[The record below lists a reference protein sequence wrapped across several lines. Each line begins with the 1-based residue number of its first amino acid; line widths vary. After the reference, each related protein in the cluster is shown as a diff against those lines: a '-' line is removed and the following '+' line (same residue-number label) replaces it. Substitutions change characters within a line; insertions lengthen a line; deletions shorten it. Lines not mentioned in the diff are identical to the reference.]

1 MKSGTWLWI
10 CISGILFF
18 SVLGLVSYFSEITYI
33 SSLSRKYIPMA
44 PLTAT
49 CFLFLAFALILF
61 NINKITK
68 LKSTLIYSVSAV
80 ILIAN
85 AILLFDFIFVGNFN
99 IEDILFPIHII
110 NSGIPLFR
118 ISPATSFVFILAATD
133 LALFT
138 GLKTLIHKKRF
149 TEYLSGSLSLLILVV
164 SYIFSLA
171 YLYGKPI
178 LYSMENII
186 PMAVSTSMSFLLY
199 SVAILTLKRDYFPVK
214 LLRLRSTHSMLLRFI
229 LPLSVIPV
237 VLIQISLLFSFKD
250 VEKSSVI
257 ITTTIS
263 IIIALTV
270 GVLATFI
277 SRYLGKIIDRQKT
290 IIDDSEKAIK
300 MGEEKYLNL
309 FRTMAQGVVYQD
321 NEGKII
327 EANPASEKLLGL
339 TFDQMQGRTSVD
351 PRWRATDIDGN
362 DLPGDRHPAMLA
374 LKNGTEVRN
383 YIMGIYNPKADQQ
396 VWIIVN
402 SIPIFRKGDEKP
414 VQVFSTFLD
423 ITDLKNLNDE
433 KQRLKDEFEQQ
444 VKDKTREL
452 NQQIGELEHFFQVT
466 IERELRM
473 EELRKEIELLKKQMN
488 NERNTQ
494 SF

>member
-85 AILLFDFIFVGNFN
+85 AILLIDFIFVGNFN

-118 ISPATSFVFILAATD
+118 ISPATSFVFILAVTD

-149 TEYLSGSLSLLILVV
+149 VEYLSGSLSLLILIV

-277 SRYLGKIIDRQKT
+277 SRYLGRIIDRQKT

-339 TFDQMQGRTSVD
+339 TFDQMLGRTSVD

-402 SIPIFRKGDEKP
+402 SIPIFREGDVKP
-414 VQVFSTFLD
+414 GLVFSTFLD
-423 ITDLKNLNDE
+423 ITDLKKLNDE

>member
-68 LKSTLIYSVSAV
+68 LKSTLIYSISAV

-85 AILLFDFIFVGNFN
+85 AILLIDFIFVGNFN

-149 TEYLSGSLSLLILVV
+149 AEYLSGSLSLLILIV

-263 IIIALTV
+263 IIIALTG

-277 SRYLGKIIDRQKT
+277 SRYLGRIIDRQKT

-339 TFDQMQGRTSVD
+339 TFDQMLGRKSVD

-362 DLPGDRHPAMLA
+362 DLPGDKHPAMLA

-402 SIPIFRKGDEKP
+402 SIPIFREGDVKP
-414 VQVFSTFLD
+414 GLVFSTFFD
-423 ITDLKNLNDE
+423 ITDLKKLNDE

>member
-18 SVLGLVSYFSEITYI
+18 SVLGLVSYFSEITLI

-44 PLTAT
+44 PLTAS
-49 CFLFLAFALILF
+49 CFLFLAFALFLF
-61 NINKITK
+61 NINNITH
-68 LKSTLIYSVSAV
+68 LKSALLYFTSAI
-80 ILIAN
+80 ILITN
-85 AILLFDFIFVGNFN
+85 AILLTDFIFVGNLD
-99 IEDILFPIHII
+99 IEDILFPVYTVG
-110 NSGIPLFR
+110 NGIPIFR

-133 LALFT
+133 LDLFT
-138 GLKTLIHKKRF
+138 SQKTLVHKRRF
-149 TEYLSGSLSLLILVV
+149 AEYLSGSLSLLILVV

-178 LYSMENII
+178 LYSMQNMI

-199 SVAILTLKRDYFPVK
+199 SVAILTLKRNYFPVK
-214 LLRLRSTHSMLLRFI
+214 FLRLRSTHSILLRFI
-229 LPLSVIPV
+229 LPLSIIPI

-250 VEKSSVI
+250 VDKSSVI

-277 SRYLGKIIDRQKT
+277 SRYLGKMIDRQKT

-321 NEGKII
+321 SDGNII
-327 EANPASEKLLGL
+327 EVNPAAEKLLGL
-339 TFDQMQGRTSVD
+339 TFEQMQGRTSVD
-351 PRWRATDIDGN
+351 PRWRTTDIDGN

-374 LKNGTEVRN
+374 LKSGTEVNN
-383 YIMGIYNPKADQQ
+383 YIMGVYNPKIDKQ

-402 SIPIFRKGDEKP
+402 SVPL
-414 VQVFSTFLD
+414 FSGGMEMPWRVCTTFLD
-423 ITDLKNLNDE
+423 ITDLKKLNDE
-433 KQRLKDEFEQQ
+433 KQRLKEEFEQQ
-444 VKDKTREL
+444 VIEKTKEL

-473 EELRKEIELLKKQMN
+473 EELRIEIELLKKQIN

-494 SF
+494 I